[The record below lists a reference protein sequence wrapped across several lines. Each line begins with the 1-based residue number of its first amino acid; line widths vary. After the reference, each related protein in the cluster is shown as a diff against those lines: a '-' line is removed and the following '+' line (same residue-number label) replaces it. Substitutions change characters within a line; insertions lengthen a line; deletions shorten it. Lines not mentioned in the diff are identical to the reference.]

1 MKQDDCKNRPTM
13 VANEIRSL
21 MKLIYKQILDGDVK
35 IRDPFKYSVNDG
47 CLLTKAQKDLHV

>member
-1 MKQDDCKNRPTM
+1 M

-35 IRDPFKYSVNDG
+35 IRDPFNYSVNDG
-47 CLLTKAQKDLHV
+47 CLLTKAKKDLHV